1 MKPAVTITFTRL
13 LSGGFGL
20 LVLLG
25 LGVLLFLGLSGTR
38 SNTQAL
44 LSELSDELM
53 ATVVDQIDSQL
64 QPVETQLDY
73 LAHSLGSARFPIDD
87 SQAISLL
94 FEGALAATP
103 QVTGLLMIDPAGRR
117 VWVDRDQH
125 EIAIDSWLK
134 RRSERLDALMQ
145 QPPSGSLWL
154 EPTYSPWLGKL
165 VLPLVHPV
173 YRGTSFEGLIISPI
187 EVSNLSDFVSQLSV
201 QVESPVF
208 ILYDSD
214 QVLAHPKLNYLL
226 EQWVEQGELN
236 GRTSYLPQIGEV
248 GDPALQQIWGPRR
261 KQEPFVMP
269 EHAQAFTLRD
279 SESRLLYLIRPM
291 QRYGDKP
298 WVVGT
303 YLDPKQI
310 PDVFQRMWDILIA
323 GIALVVVILLLVF
336 WISRRIGAVVDRT
349 VAGFDAVGQRPL
361 RQVEDL
367 PASRIQEFNR
377 VSVAFNRMLE
387 GLRQNETSQRLF
399 GQYVPQ
405 AIANELLLQQGE
417 LKPQQCEATVLF
429 CDLEGFTRLSQ
440 QLEPPRLVETLNSYF
455 SAVVDAIESHGG
467 VVTQFQ
473 GDAVLAIFNV
483 PLADPKHAL
492 KAWQA
497 GCEILQRVEQSQFC
511 GQQLHCR
518 IGINSG
524 ELVAG
529 SVGAKQRLN
538 YTVHGDAVNLAA
550 RLESMNKV
558 YGTRLLISESTAS
571 QLQGQ
576 PLAFVAEAVVR
587 GREGKVRLYTLQ
599 DQPEDSL
606 QRQGLSQPST
616 RS

>member
-1 MKPAVTITFTRL
+1 MKPALTITFTRL

-20 LVLLG
+20 LVLVG
-25 LGVLLFLGLSGTR
+25 LGVLLFLGFSGTR
-38 SNTQAL
+38 GNTQTL
-44 LSELSDELM
+44 LSELSDGLIE
-53 ATVVDQIDSQL
+53 TVVDQIDGQL
-64 QPVETQLDY
+64 QPVETQLEY
-73 LAHSLGSARFPIDD
+73 LARAVGADQFPFDD
-87 SQAISLL
+87 KKAVSLL

-103 QVTGLLMIDPAGRR
+103 QVTGLLMLDHQGGR

-134 RRSERLDALMQ
+134 RRSERLELLMQ
-145 QPPSGSLWL
+145 QPPTGSLWL

-165 VLPLVHPV
+165 VLPLVQPV
-173 YRGTSFEGLIISPI
+173 YRGPRFVGLIISPI
-187 EVSNLSDFVSQLSV
+187 EVSNLSDFVSQLST

-208 ILYDSD
+208 ILFDSD
-214 QVLAHPKLNYLL
+214 QVLAHPKLNHLL
-226 EQWVEQGELN
+226 DEWVDQGALE
-236 GRTSYLPQIGEV
+236 GRSSFLPKIGEI

-261 KQEPFVMP
+261 KQDPFVMP
-269 EHAQAFTLRD
+269 ENAQAFTLND
-279 SESRLLYLIRPM
+279 SDSRLLYLIRPM

-310 PDVFQRMWDILIA
+310 PDVFQRMWDILI
-323 GIALVVVILLLVF
+323 GGLALVVVILLLVI

-349 VAGFDAVGQRPL
+349 VAGFDAVGHHPL
-361 RQVEDL
+361 QQVEDL
-367 PASRIQEFNR
+367 PGSRIQEFNR
-377 VSVAFNRMLE
+377 VSLAFNRMLK
-387 GLRQNETSQRLF
+387 GLRENETSQRLF

-405 AIANELLLQQGE
+405 AVAHELLQQQGE
-417 LKPQQCEATVLF
+417 LKPRQSEATVLF

-440 QLEPPRLVETLNSYF
+440 QLEPSRLVETLNSYF
-455 SAVVDAIESHGG
+455 SSVVDIIESHGG

-483 PLADPKHAL
+483 PLADTEHAR

-497 GCEILQRVEQSQFC
+497 GCDILRRVEQSRFC
-511 GQQLHCR
+511 DQQLHCR

-550 RLESMNKV
+550 RLESMNKI
-558 YGTRLLISESTAS
+558 YGTRLLVSESTAR
-571 QLQGQ
+571 QLTGE
-576 PLAFVAEAVVR
+576 PLAYVAEAMVR
-587 GREGKVRLYTLQ
+587 GREGKVRLYTLEKSSSASAGDHQ
-599 DQPEDSL
+599 NPEVDQ
-606 QRQGLSQPST
+606 
-616 RS
+616 